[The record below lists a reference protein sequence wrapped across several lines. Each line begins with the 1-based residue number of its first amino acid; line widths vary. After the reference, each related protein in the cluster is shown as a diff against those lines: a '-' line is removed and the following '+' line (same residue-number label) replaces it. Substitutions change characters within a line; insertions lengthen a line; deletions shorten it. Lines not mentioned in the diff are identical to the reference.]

1 VSARRG
7 RSSMSRHN
15 LTVARA
21 TPPQRGY
28 LIWIGV
34 GLLALVGVI
43 ASSGTAQGR
52 DILAATQHFMLFY
65 SGVLAL
71 VALTTAVGVG
81 IVATDRIVMVPA
93 NRVVAQALHRAV
105 SLAALAFLVIH
116 IVLEILAQRVNVIDA
131 FVPFLAAGRTFY
143 IGLGTV
149 ASDLVVVLIVT
160 GIARGR
166 FATKRPWT
174 WRAIHAVA
182 YVCWPLSIWHGLLA
196 GRAAKPYVDWSYGA
210 CLALAGLALIIR
222 LVATLRS
229 NEEKAAHPVPDRASS
244 PIHAALP
251 AMTQEGVHDMRTAVP
266 GGWQQQAPQLPA
278 GWHPAGPGGWQPP
291 GPGGRPQAP
300 RALPAG
306 SGGGQAPAEGYSRSP
321 YSHPYG
327 NSVPYIEAHPSEQ
340 HQDES
345 AAYWEELPPE
355 HSPYSPYGTEEG

>member
-1 VSARRG
+1 
-7 RSSMSRHN
+7 MSRHN

-21 TPPQRGY
+21 KPPQRGFV
-28 LIWIGV
+28 IWIGV
-34 GLLALVGVI
+34 GLLALVGVV
-43 ASSGTAQGR
+43 ASSATAQGR

-71 VALTTAVGVG
+71 VAMTTAVGVG

-105 SLAALAFLVIH
+105 SLAALGFLVVH
-116 IVLEILAQRVNVIDA
+116 IVLEIMAQRANVIDG

-149 ASDLVVVLIVT
+149 ASDLLILLVVT

-210 CLALAGLALIIR
+210 CLAAAGLALIIR
-222 LVATLRS
+222 LVATLRT

-251 AMTQEGVHDMRTAVP
+251 AMTQEGMHDMRTAVP
-266 GGWQQQAPQLPA
+266 GGWQQQAPPRPA
-278 GWHPAGPGGWQPP
+278 GWHQQPPPGPGGWQA
-291 GPGGRPQAP
+291 QAP

-306 SGGGQAPAEGYSRSP
+306 SGGGQAPGGGGYNRSP

-327 NSVPYIEAHPSEQ
+327 NSVPYIEAHRPSED
-340 HQDES
+340 HQDEP
-345 AAYWEELPPE
+345 AAYWEQLPPE
-355 HSPYSPYGTEEG
+355 HSPYSPYGTEEA